1 MRAVP
6 DVALLVALACDRP
19 ACFVVRGGRYDAADL
34 DTAAVVLFFLSAL
47 SFFVPFISLSSVWGG
62 TFLFLAVAVSRRSP
76 SVPTGRESF
85 SNLDWPVAACARSV
99 VVVVAADDR

>member
-6 DVALLVALACDRP
+6 GVALLVALACDRP

-34 DTAAVVLFFLSAL
+34 DTAAVVFFLSAF